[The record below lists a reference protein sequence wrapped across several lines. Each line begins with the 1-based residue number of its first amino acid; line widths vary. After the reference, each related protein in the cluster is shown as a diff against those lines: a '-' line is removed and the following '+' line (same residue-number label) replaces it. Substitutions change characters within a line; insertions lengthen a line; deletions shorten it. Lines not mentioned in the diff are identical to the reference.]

1 MGWTPKSEPRSNRQ
15 DPATL
20 RRPEQSVLDRLRAS
34 PDEGSYD
41 HVVREEIAMTVEMM
55 TLGGAKRVL
64 DATAVDDLRS
74 RMRGSLLT
82 AADDGYDAARRI
94 WNAMIDKRP
103 ALIARCAGAAD
114 VFEAVRFAAAHEM
127 LVSVRGGGHNVAGTA
142 GCDNGLMVDLSPMK
156 GIRVDPVARTARAQP
171 RLLWQGVDHQKQGL
185 WVPAAR
191 GGGGGNH

>member
-1 MGWTPKSEPRSNRQ
+1 M
-15 DPATL
+15 
-20 RRPEQSVLDRLRAS
+20 LDRLRAS

-41 HVVREEIAMTVEMM
+41 HVVREEMAMTVEMM

-103 ALIARCAGAAD
+103 GLARRRRKPECRA
-114 VFEAVRFAAAHEM
+114 
-127 LVSVRGGGHNVAGTA
+127 RGLWCQLRPPRRVESRRRSEES
-142 GCDNGLMVDLSPMK
+142 LSPEPEHYPRGLK
-156 GIRVDPVARTARAQP
+156 GDMTCPTIHCQTI
-171 RLLWQGVDHQKQGL
+171 H
-185 WVPAAR
+185 
-191 GGGGGNH
+191 